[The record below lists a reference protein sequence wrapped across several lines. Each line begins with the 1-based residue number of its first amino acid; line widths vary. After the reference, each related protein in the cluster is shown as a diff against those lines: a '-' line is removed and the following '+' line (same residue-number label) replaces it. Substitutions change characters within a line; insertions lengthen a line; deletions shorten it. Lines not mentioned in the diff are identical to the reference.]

1 MPTALI
7 TGANRGL
14 GQALVRSF
22 ATDGWRVHA
31 CCRVPDKSLDLR
43 RVAEAADGLVEVHR
57 LDVTDDLQVRG
68 LARSL
73 EGEPLDLLFNNA
85 GIYGPREGFGSQDF
99 EAWAKVL
106 QVNLL
111 APLRMV
117 ENFVDL
123 VAASERKLIAN
134 MSSRLGS
141 IAENRG
147 GSSYLYR
154 SSKAALNMATR
165 SLAVDLEPRGIAVVA
180 LHPGWV
186 QTDMGG
192 EEAALTIDESVAGL
206 RRVIAGLTI
215 DESGRFFDY
224 SGAELPW

>member
-57 LDVTDDLQVRG
+57 LDVADDLQVRG

-147 GSSYLYR
+147 GSSYPYR

-192 EEAALTIDESVAGL
+192 EEAALTIEESVAGL